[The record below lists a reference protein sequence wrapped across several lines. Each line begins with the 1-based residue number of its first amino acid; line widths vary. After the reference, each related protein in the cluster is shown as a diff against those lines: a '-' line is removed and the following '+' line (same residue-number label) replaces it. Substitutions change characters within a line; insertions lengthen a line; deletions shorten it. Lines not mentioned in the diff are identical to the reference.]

1 MCQESAEEAI
11 AELPAV
17 DQQPSEKGLPLGT
30 QPLGD
35 VVEGLFSHKE
45 GLGDKMEKPV
55 MGNCGENKGY
65 VLPLRN

>member
-11 AELPAV
+11 AELPVV
-17 DQQPSEKGLPLGT
+17 DWQPSENGLPLGT

-45 GLGDKMEKPV
+45 GPGDKMEKPV
-55 MGNCGENKGY
+55 MWREQRIHPASEELKK
-65 VLPLRN
+65 